1 MKGFSAVARHLLAAV
16 ILGPL
21 SSTAIDAQMPAQS
34 TRLVLK
40 GYDPVA
46 YFTDN
51 KAMKGADDISYDFD
65 EGRYLFSSAKN
76 RKAFSTDPDRY
87 APQFAGFCTSGL
99 AKGMKAEAN
108 PEVFLVVNG
117 KLYTFSSMKARD
129 GALADPTLF
138 DRAARNWRDKK

>member
-1 MKGFSAVARHLLAAV
+1 MKGFSAVARHLLAAL

-21 SSTAIDAQMPAQS
+21 FSTASDAQMPAQS

-51 KAMKGADDISYDFD
+51 KAMKGAEDISFDFD
-65 EGRYLFSSAKN
+65 EGRYLFSSANN

-87 APQFAGFCTSGL
+87 APQFAGFCTAGL

-108 PEVFLVVNG
+108 PEIFLVVNG
-117 KLYTFSSMKARD
+117 KLYTFASMKAKD
-129 GALADPTLF
+129 AALADSSLVE
-138 DRAARNWRDKK
+138 RAARNWRDKK